1 MSAELKKLRTFRE
14 LMTGMP
20 KAELVEL
27 LFDAT
32 DALEQCVKRLG
43 PGLPRGAEPRK
54 VLKRLKE
61 MDARRGGVRF
71 CPGCGREKAGAT

>member
-1 MSAELKKLRTFRE
+1 MTAAELEKLRTFRE
-14 LMTGMP
+14 LMTGTP

-32 DALEQCVKRLG
+32 DALAHCVKELK
-43 PGLPRGAEPRK
+43 PPRGSEPRK

-61 MDARRGGVRF
+61 IDERRGGVRF
-71 CPGCGREKAGAT
+71 CPGCGREKTGAT